1 MAVYAQTACTL
12 STITDVTAVYTYYYL
27 SSSTITNNMAPK
39 DNVNPPDETHSAGSR
54 QVTVTYGGNSYVWK
68 DIDPNI
74 NISDGDAV
82 GLLYYIECVKFSD
95 GTYDWGPLMTSSAY
109 AAAKAAYNL
118 SSQAL
123 GTATEA
129 SNAIALL
136 GGHFTYNGFTATT
149 LTPHSANVIEYVS
162 TSPASWKHNVHIGST
177 GIALRYNETTLSK
190 WYVDNNNN
198 TTIQLGKDSN
208 QRFIIN
214 TSSIQAY
221 NSSNQKY
228 FEVNANGL
236 TYGTG
241 NTAVASQTELNN
253 EINARKAKYG
263 TCETTYSY
271 RDKTVT
277 CANFE
282 LVAGN
287 EITIY
292 FNNTNGTAGNSQTSS
307 SVRLNINNQGAK
319 EVWVANAATSS
330 TNQLLWG
337 NGAYITFR
345 YDGSKFIV
353 IGEPRA
359 WYGSSDTAVGTT
371 PKTDSVTAVT
381 GCVICKGTT
390 VNMQMANVNTA
401 SNPKLNIQSTGAKLI
416 YAGSNVSDSTTSWS
430 ANSTVPFVFDGQFW
444 KYDIDAISK
453 ANAAQT
459 KANEAD
465 SKAETASYSVEIG
478 VTNIDYTK
486 PDIDTSNPVTVA
498 TLVAVPY
505 YQGTITIPSGVTLTY
520 QWYRDSVGSGN
531 LVGTGAT
538 LNVTNASTMGLDHS
552 YICVISK

>member
-39 DNVNPPDETHSAGSR
+39 DNVNPPDETHNAGSR

-136 GGHFTYNGFTATT
+136 GGHFTYSGFTATT
-149 LTPHSANVIEYVS
+149 LTPHSANVIEYAS

-190 WYVDNNNN
+190 WYVDNSNN

-241 NTAVASQTELNN
+241 NTAVASQTELTN
-253 EINARKAKYG
+253 EINARKAIYG
-263 TCETTYSY
+263 TCS
-271 RDKTVT
+271 TVAAT
-277 CANFE
+277 SPKIIVCDNF
-282 LVAGN
+282 
-287 EITIY
+287 
-292 FNNTNGTAGNSQTSS
+292 
-307 SVRLNINNQGAK
+307 SVYTGAK
-319 EVWVANAATSS
+319 LTIKFTYANSVVNPSFTIQNSSGSTLLASKSTYNANAATSS
-330 TNQLLWG
+330 SNPLLWG
-337 NGAYITFR
+337 PNTILTFV
-345 YDGSKFIV
+345 YDGARWVLEDKAPTYSISCSTS
-353 IGEPRA
+353 A
-359 WYGSSDTAVGTT
+359 TSSPKTASVDGVLIINGTT
-371 PKTDSVTAVT
+371 IDVNFSTANTYTSGTLQFNLSNTGETDIYVD
-381 GCVICKGTT
+381 
-390 VNMQMANVNTA
+390 NV
-401 SNPKLNIQSTGAKLI
+401 
-416 YAGSNVSDSTTSWS
+416 TTSSSKHLVWN
-430 ANSTVPFVFDGQFW
+430 ANTILSFTRQGSKW
-444 KYDIDAISK
+444 LLTSRGDASDVY
-453 ANAAQT
+453 A
-459 KANEAD
+459 
-465 SKAETASYSVEIG
+465 VE
-478 VTNIDYTK
+478 VKVNSIDYT
-486 PDIDTSNPVTVA
+486 TNQA
-498 TLVAVPY
+498 TLVAIPTY
-505 YQGTITIPSGVTLTY
+505 KGTTLPSGASVTY
-520 QWYRDSVGSGN
+520 QWYKNTIDNTGLISGANSSTLSV
-531 LVGTGAT
+531 TD
-538 LNVTNASTMGLDHS
+538 LDAI
-552 YICVISK
+552 YICVISN